1 MNNYHAS
8 FSIKGEV
15 TQMLIVQKPVRRLL
29 VDISAHPEVDQDI
42 SDFLYRT
49 SFSVLDP
56 LIIAELQDQVSTGD
70 VIEAKGSFWQTGYV
84 PHQQGYIDTTFCLT
98 SFQLIEKRMD
108 SSMRHNPYQSL
119 LSHIFVH

>member
-15 TQMLIVQKPVRRLL
+15 TGMLVLQKPVHHML
-29 VDISAHPEVDQDI
+29 VDISAHPETDQDI

-56 LIIAELQDQVSTGD
+56 LIIAELQDHVSTGD

-98 SFQLIEKRMD
+98 SFRLVQKRMD
-108 SSMRHNPYQSL
+108 SSFRHNPYQGL
-119 LSHIFVH
+119 LSHIFMH